1 MELIMNSQ
9 HIKKAI
15 AGATLAL
22 AALSAVAHSFK
33 LGEIDIGHPY
43 ARPTREGQM
52 VGAGYLKLAN
62 KGPADRLVSATSPA
76 AGTVEIHSMSME
88 GDVMKMRQ
96 VDAVEIATGQ
106 TVELKPGGYHLMLMG
121 LKTPLKVGDQIPLTL
136 KFEKAGEVVVT
147 IKVEEPKPQPDAAA
161 VHSH

>member
-62 KGPADRLVSATSPA
+62 KGPVDRLVSATSPA
-76 AGTVEIHSMSME
+76 AGSVEIHSMSME

-96 VDAVEIATGQ
+96 IDAIEIATGQ

-121 LKTPLKVGDQIPLTL
+121 LKAPLKVGEKFPLTL
-136 KFEKAGEVVVT
+136 KFEKSGEVVVT
-147 IKVEEPKPQPDAAA
+147 VNVEEPKSKSEATGA
-161 VHSH
+161 HKH

>member
-1 MELIMNSQ
+1 MNSQ

-43 ARPTREGQM
+43 ARPTREGQT

-96 VDAVEIATGQ
+96 IDAIEIATGQ

-121 LKTPLKVGDQIPLTL
+121 LKAPLKVGDKFPLTL
-136 KFEKAGEVVVT
+136 KFEKSGEVVVT
-147 IKVEEPKPQPDAAA
+147 VNVEEPKSKSEATGA
-161 VHSH
+161 HKH

>member
-62 KGPADRLVSATSPA
+62 KGPVDRLISATSPA
-76 AGTVEIHSMSME
+76 AGSVEIHSMSME

-96 VDAVEIATGQ
+96 VDAIEIATGQ

-121 LKTPLKVGDQIPLTL
+121 LKAPLKVGEKFPLTL
-136 KFEKAGEVVVT
+136 KFEKSGEVVVT
-147 IKVEEPKPQPDAAA
+147 VNVEEPKSKSEATGA
-161 VHSH
+161 HKH

>member
-1 MELIMNSQ
+1 MNSQ
-9 HIKKAI
+9 CLQKAI
-15 AGATLAL
+15 IGVTLAL

-62 KGPADRLVSATSPA
+62 KGPVDRLVSATSPA
-76 AGTVEIHSMSME
+76 AGSVEIHSMSME

-96 VDAVEIATGQ
+96 VDAIELATGQ

-121 LKTPLKVGDQIPLTL
+121 LKAPLKVGEKFPLTL
-136 KFEKAGEVVVT
+136 KFEKSGEVVVT
-147 IKVEEPKPQPDAAA
+147 VNVEEPKPKSEATGA
-161 VHSH
+161 HKH

>member
-1 MELIMNSQ
+1 MNSQ
-9 HIKKAI
+9 CLQKAI
-15 AGATLAL
+15 IGVTLAL

-62 KGPADRLVSATSPA
+62 KGPVDRLVSATSPA
-76 AGTVEIHSMSME
+76 AGSVEIHSMSME

-96 VDAVEIATGQ
+96 VDAIEIATGQ

-121 LKTPLKVGDQIPLTL
+121 LKAPLKVGEKFPLTL
-136 KFEKAGEVVVT
+136 KFEKSGEVVVT
-147 IKVEEPKPQPDAAA
+147 VNVEEPKSKSEATGA
-161 VHSH
+161 HKH

>member
-1 MELIMNSQ
+1 MNSQ
-9 HIKKAI
+9 CLQKAI
-15 AGATLAL
+15 IGVTLAL

-62 KGPADRLVSATSPA
+62 KGPVDRLVSATSPA
-76 AGTVEIHSMSME
+76 AGSVEIHSMSME

-96 VDAVEIATGQ
+96 IDAIELATGQ

-121 LKTPLKVGDQIPLTL
+121 LKAPLKVGEKFPLTL
-136 KFEKAGEVVVT
+136 KFEKSGEVVVT
-147 IKVEEPKPQPDAAA
+147 VNVEEPKSKSEATGA
-161 VHSH
+161 HKH

>member
-1 MELIMNSQ
+1 MNSQ
-9 HIKKAI
+9 CLQKAI
-15 AGATLAL
+15 IGVTLAL

-62 KGPADRLVSATSPA
+62 KGPVDRLVSATSPA
-76 AGTVEIHSMSME
+76 AGSVEIHSMSME

-96 VDAVEIATGQ
+96 VDAIELATGQ

-121 LKTPLKVGDQIPLTL
+121 LKAPLKVGEKFPLTL
-136 KFEKAGEVVVT
+136 KFEKSGEVVVT
-147 IKVEEPKPQPDAAA
+147 VNVEEPKPKSEATGE
-161 VHSH
+161 HKH

>member
-1 MELIMNSQ
+1 MNSQ

-62 KGPADRLVSATSPA
+62 KGPVDRLVSATSPA
-76 AGTVEIHSMSME
+76 AGSVEIHSMSME

-96 VDAVEIATGQ
+96 IDAIEIATGQ

-121 LKTPLKVGDQIPLTL
+121 LKAPLKVGEKFPLTL
-136 KFEKAGEVVVT
+136 KFEKSGEVVVT
-147 IKVEEPKPQPDAAA
+147 VNVEEPKSKSEATGA
-161 VHSH
+161 HKH

>member
-1 MELIMNSQ
+1 MNSQ
-9 HIKKAI
+9 CLQKAI
-15 AGATLAL
+15 VGVTLAL

-62 KGPADRLVSATSPA
+62 KGPVERLVAASSPA

-96 VDAVEIATGQ
+96 VDAIEIATGQ

-121 LKTPLKVGDQIPLTL
+121 LKAPLKVGDKFPLTL
-136 KFEKAGEVVVT
+136 KFEKSGEVVVT
-147 IKVEEPKPQPDAAA
+147 VNVEEPKPQPEATG
-161 VHSH
+161 VHKH

>member
-1 MELIMNSQ
+1 MNSQ
-9 HIKKAI
+9 CLQKAI
-15 AGATLAL
+15 IGVTLAL

-62 KGPADRLVSATSPA
+62 KGPVDRLVSATSPA
-76 AGTVEIHSMSME
+76 AGSVEIHSMSME

-96 VDAVEIATGQ
+96 IDAIELATGQ

-121 LKTPLKVGDQIPLTL
+121 LKAPLKVGEKFPLTL
-136 KFEKAGEVVVT
+136 KFEKSGEVVVT
-147 IKVEEPKPQPDAAA
+147 VNVEEPKSKSEAKGA
-161 VHSH
+161 HKH